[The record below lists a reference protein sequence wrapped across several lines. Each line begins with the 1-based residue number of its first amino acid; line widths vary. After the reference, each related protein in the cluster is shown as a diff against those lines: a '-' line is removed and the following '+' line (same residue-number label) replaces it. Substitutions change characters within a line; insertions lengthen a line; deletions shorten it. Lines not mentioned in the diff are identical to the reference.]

1 MGFAQK
7 YTAVSDSPIND
18 IENVGS
24 NAFKGSSYG
33 YTMSMVETKTTL
45 TIEIENNG
53 NYEGMKAP
61 FVDAVKV
68 FDSSQADAAGQLFD
82 ESVAQLDPA
91 GEDVVTSIGDL
102 QVFFSPQNDIEI
114 GHVQIVKNY

>member
-1 MGFAQK
+1 
-7 YTAVSDSPIND
+7 
-18 IENVGS
+18 
-24 NAFKGSSYG
+24 
-33 YTMSMVETKTTL
+33 MSMVETKTTL